1 MYKPA
6 KWKSVSNF
14 FNREQCLTDCHISNH
29 GVLQAPLTYDEA
41 VGLLSNRNL
50 RIRKYKATVIRSEL
64 PKVKWQLIYFTYFL
78 MYLMNSILYL
88 DLDKSMAS
96 SSELCEYHHP
106 PSKIVNA

>member
-14 FNREQCLTDCHISNH
+14 FNREQCLTECHTSNH
-29 GVLQAPLTYDEA
+29 GVLQALLTYDEA